1 MKDFWRLIKFLN
13 PYKARLFFALV
24 NMVLVAVFTALLTWV
39 VKSLMDDVLI
49 NSNSKALFAVCLMI
63 LFFYFGKGVSSYFSS
78 YMMESIGLRIIRDLR
93 FVMFNHLINQSISH
107 IQNYKAGHLQSRVI
121 SDTEKI
127 KLAVSQTV
135 GDLLKE
141 GLTLLGLL
149 IYIFWLDWK
158 LAFASSILL
167 PLVIYPIIRLG
178 EKLRKVSS
186 TGQENIAE
194 LTHLLGE
201 MVYATRIIK
210 AFCMENFQ
218 LKKFKKI
225 LNKVLL
231 ANLHASRIVSL
242 STPLMEFIGGIGAI
256 LVLIYANYQ
265 IRIGYST
272 PGKITSFLTALF
284 FMYAPIKKL
293 SRVNNVIQEASA
305 ASSRVFEI
313 LDEDIRINEDP
324 YPLPLR
330 KIREKIEFRNVS
342 FRYNSND
349 ILRNIN
355 LEVKVGQKVAIIGS
369 SGVGKS
375 TLVNLIPRLYD
386 PTEGQILIDGID
398 IQKISLKDLRNKI
411 GIVTQETILF
421 NDTIKN
427 NIAYGLEDVD
437 EDMIIRAAKA
447 AYAHDFIMELQN
459 GYDTVLG
466 DWGQSLSTGQ
476 KQRIAIA
483 RAILKNPEILI
494 LDEATAALDAESI
507 AYIQEALENLLK
519 NRTAFII
526 THHLA
531 SLSNIDF
538 IVVLDEGTIKAIG
551 NHEYLLRNEPLY
563 SRLYE
568 LQMLD

>member
-1 MKDFWRLIKFLN
+1 MKDFLRLIKFIT
-13 PYKARLFFALV
+13 PYKARMFFALI
-24 NMVLVAVFTALLTWV
+24 NMVFVAIFTALLTWV

-49 NSNSKALFAVCLMI
+49 NSNSKALFVVCLMI
-63 LFFYFGKGVSSYFSS
+63 FFFYFGKGISSYFSS

-93 FVMFNHLINQSISH
+93 FFLFHHLINQSISH

-121 SDTEKI
+121 ADTEKI

-158 LAFASSILL
+158 LALASSILL

-218 LKKFKKI
+218 IAKFR
-225 LNKVLL
+225 KVLNRVL
-231 ANLHASRIVSL
+231 AANLHASRIVSL

-265 IRIGYST
+265 IKIGYST

-313 LDEDIRINEDP
+313 LDKDIRINEDP
-324 YPLPLR
+324 SPLPLR
-330 KIREKIEFRNVS
+330 KIKEKIEFRNVS
-342 FRYNSND
+342 FRYNGNEV
-349 ILRNIN
+349 LRNIN

-386 PTEGQILIDGID
+386 PMEGQILIDGID
-398 IQKISLKDLRNKI
+398 IQKFSLKDLRNKI

-437 EDMIIRAAKA
+437 EAAIISAAKA
-447 AYAHDFIMELQN
+447 AYAHDFIMELPE

-531 SLSNIDF
+531 NLSNIDF
-538 IVVLDEGTIKAIG
+538 IVILDEGTIKAIG
-551 NHEYLLRNEPLY
+551 DHEYLLRNEPLY